1 MIKHAAACLLAGI
14 LLTAS
19 VCAGAESHGDSNR
32 SFSAG
37 DVIVFGRYEQDGN
50 PDNGPEPVEWIV
62 LDTAEEK
69 VLLLSRLCLETRKF
83 HHAKVTVRWEG
94 CDLRRWMNVDML
106 DMLFNE
112 EEQAALLETPLQ
124 ALKHPRFHT
133 DPGRD
138 TVDRL
143 FLLSYQEAELY
154 FPEKADRMAYAT
166 PYAVSQGAF
175 LNGKTG
181 TCGWWTRTTGH
192 SPDDECRI
200 SSEGKFVNYAVN
212 YRKDTVRPAL
222 WARGEILREILPDSG
237 E

>member
-1 MIKHAAACLLAGI
+1 MIKKMTACLLAGMM
-14 LLTAS
+14 LAAA
-19 VCAGAESHGDSNR
+19 VCAAAEDD
-32 SFSAG
+32 AG
-37 DVIVFGRYEQDGN
+37 KRYFTAGESLAFGRYEQDGN

-62 LDTAEEK
+62 LDAEEDR
-69 VLLLSRLCLETRKF
+69 VLLLSRFCLETRKF
-83 HHAKVTVRWEG
+83 HHARVTVRWDG
-94 CDLRRWMNVDML
+94 CDLREWMNGEML
-106 DMLFNE
+106 EALFTE
-112 EEQAALLETPLQ
+112 SERAAVLETPLK

-133 DPGRD
+133 DPGGD
-138 TVDRL
+138 TEDRL
-143 FLLSYQEAELY
+143 FLLSYQEAEQY

-166 PYAVSQGAF
+166 PYAASQGAY
-175 LNGKTG
+175 LNAKTG

-222 WARGEILREILPDSG
+222 WARTEILRKMLPDDG